1 MSEGLDQEFKA
12 KKLNAPLTRV
22 EQNQFSGVQGSWE
35 IFSFPELEVQGQND
49 LYIALCHWIE
59 GFCFIDFFFFL
70 VLHLLFKTLRL
81 SALEML
87 KGLQASFLALLMH
100 KMLKERLQIWFFFF
114 LLRISGRLLQLYTK
128 RTKNPSLPSTPS
140 SSLTGQPSH
149 RWLLRHYG
157 HLSWHLS
164 VSSWRRDIRFPQFPR
179 QNQGSVFLS
188 SLDGV
193 GKVAF
198 VCKWWPG
205 LVLSRLLKP

>member
-114 LLRISGRLLQLYTK
+114 FFSCWEYLGGSCSSTQKGRRTPAYPVLHLPALLGSHHIVDCSGTMVTSPDTCLSLLEGETL
-128 RTKNPSLPSTPS
+128 
-140 SSLTGQPSH
+140 
-149 RWLLRHYG
+149 
-157 HLSWHLS
+157 
-164 VSSWRRDIRFPQFPR
+164 D
-179 QNQGSVFLS
+179 FLS
-188 SLDGV
+188 SQ
-193 GKVAF
+193 GKTRDQCFFLA
-198 VCKWWPG
+198 
-205 LVLSRLLKP
+205 

>member
-1 MSEGLDQEFKA
+1 MGGTEPVLWCPGQLRNLQFPGAGSPRLEWFIYSPVSLDWGF
-12 KKLNAPLTRV
+12 L
-22 EQNQFSGVQGSWE
+22 
-35 IFSFPELEVQGQND
+35 
-49 LYIALCHWIE
+49 LYW
-59 GFCFIDFFFFL
+59 FL
-70 VLHLLFKTLRL
+70 FVLHLLYKTLRL

-100 KMLKERLQIWFFFF
+100 KRLKERLKIWYFFF

-128 RTKNPSLPSTPS
+128 RMKHPSLPSTPS

-149 RWLLRHYG
+149 HWLLWHYG

-188 SLDGV
+188 NLDGV

-205 LVLSRLLKP
+205 LVLSRLLKL